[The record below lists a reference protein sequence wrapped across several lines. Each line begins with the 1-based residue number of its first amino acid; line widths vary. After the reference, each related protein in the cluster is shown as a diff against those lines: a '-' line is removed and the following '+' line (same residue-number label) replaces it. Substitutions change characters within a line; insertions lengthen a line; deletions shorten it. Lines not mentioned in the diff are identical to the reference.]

1 MNHGKAECHA
11 KRVAT
16 PVEVEGSRIIV
27 PVRRENN
34 REGGELNQEV
44 TGEEFEFAMQPALE
58 QNSADAQLEDGMCD
72 PKRVI
77 KKSNFVAHS
86 AESYLD
92 LEPSH
97 SWATSFDFSVKEL
110 RAKDAF
116 EVVRATLT
124 FPNPMFNALK

>member
-1 MNHGKAECHA
+1 
-11 KRVAT
+11 
-16 PVEVEGSRIIV
+16 V

-77 KKSNFVAHS
+77 KKSNFVAHAAEKLSGSRTDFPHWQPPLIS
-86 AESYLD
+86 A
-92 LEPSH
+92 
-97 SWATSFDFSVKEL
+97 
-110 RAKDAF
+110 
-116 EVVRATLT
+116 
-124 FPNPMFNALK
+124 